1 MKETNFTINP
11 ININNIT
18 IYDEY
23 EEMYQKIDFSYKY
36 ILLNGNQKNP
46 KLTLDELLNFMQDG
60 KNKGIISNYS
70 GEAKS
75 YDIRSSYIIYYN
87 SFITIK
93 YNGCCEKN
101 IYFTKYNEALEYF
114 NKLNEKLGF
123 INFLNL

>member
-23 EEMYQKIDFSYKY
+23 EEMYQKIDFSNKY
-36 ILLNGNQKNP
+36 ILLNDNQKNP
-46 KLTLDELLNFMQDG
+46 KLTLDELLNFMRDG
-60 KNKGIISNYS
+60 KNKGIIKSYS

-75 YDIRSSYIIYYN
+75 YDIRSTYIIYYY

-93 YNGCCEKN
+93 YNDCCEKK
-101 IYFTKYNEALEYF
+101 IYFDNYKNALEYF
-114 NKLNEKLGF
+114 DELNEKLGF